1 MEAESGR
8 RRIRDPF
15 EGTEPIGTGHIPAL
29 DGLRAAAVAIVCW
42 YHIWQQSW
50 LPPYI
55 RGGIAKLFGKALLSF
70 DFLPRTGYML
80 VDFMLLLSA
89 FLLFLPYARAHLA
102 GEPLPRTGEFWFR
115 RARRILPSYWF
126 CVLAIFFAYSLPAG
140 LFAGSA
146 DAARELGLHMTFT
159 QIFSPRAYLDSRIN
173 CVLWTVCVEMELY
186 LVFPFLARLFL
197 KRPDAVWMALTGL
210 SHLFI
215 YRLVLPDGDV
225 RLLLNQFPA
234 FLGVFA
240 NGMLAAFFLVRISD
254 RIRHSPGLSL
264 LAGACAALSLW
275 WIVSLLK
282 AQAGMYG
289 ADLQVSQLKLRFPL
303 SYAFTALILGVT
315 LGAKWL
321 RRLLG
326 CRPMRFLAGI
336 SFNLYMWHQW
346 LAVRLKEWRIPY
358 WSGDRAPNF
367 TGDLAWQRKYT
378 AICFGA
384 ALAAAVLTT
393 YLVEKPGAKLLD
405 LVRDGLAGRRALR
418 AAAAPGDPDALPE
431 EAFGETTGTEEAEK
445 QEAGAQEARPEETFK
460 KTEEKETGNDEAL

>member
-240 NGMLAAFFLVRISD
+240 NGMLAAFLLVRISD

-315 LGAKWL
+315 LGARWL

-405 LVRDGLAGRRALR
+405 LVRDGLAGRRTLR

-445 QEAGAQEARPEETFK
+445 PEAGAQEARPEETFK
-460 KTEEKETGNDEAL
+460 KTEEKETGDDEAL